1 MKTYGL
7 EISPFQV
14 ERVKKTQALE
24 GGRSGLIYH
33 VTEIILFSVLILRSH
48 ILIKS

>member
-7 EISPFQV
+7 KFSPFQV

-24 GGRSGLIYH
+24 GGRSQLIYH
-33 VTEIILFSVLILRSH
+33 VIEIILFSLLILRSH
-48 ILIKS
+48 VLIKS

>member
-7 EISPFQV
+7 KFSPFQV

-24 GGRSGLIYH
+24 GGRSQLIYH
-33 VTEIILFSVLILRSH
+33 VSEIILFSLLILRSH
-48 ILIKS
+48 VLIKS

>member
-24 GGRSGLIYH
+24 GDRSEMIYH
-33 VTEIILFSVLILRSH
+33 VTKIILFSLLILRSH
-48 ILIKS
+48 ILIES